1 MVDTTEKTLRG
12 ASQEVS
18 NEGIWR
24 WKELPG
30 ETVLL
35 SRRCSHIF
43 RQSLAEGNSGEFR
56 SPMKS
61 WKNESKL
68 PFNSESL

>member
-1 MVDTTEKTLRG
+1 MDTTEKTLRG
-12 ASQEVS
+12 ASQQVS

-35 SRRCSHIF
+35 SLRCSHIF
-43 RQSLAEGNSGEFR
+43 RQSLAEANSGGV
-56 SPMKS
+56 
-61 WKNESKL
+61 
-68 PFNSESL
+68 